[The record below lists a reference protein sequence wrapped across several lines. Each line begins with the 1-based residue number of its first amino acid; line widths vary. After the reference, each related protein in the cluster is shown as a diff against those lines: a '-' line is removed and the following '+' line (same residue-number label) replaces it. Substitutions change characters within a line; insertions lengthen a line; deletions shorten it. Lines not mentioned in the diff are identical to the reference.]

1 MEFTNSTS
9 KDSIKMTSIQNRGTG
24 AGGANTT
31 INGRSFEEKT
41 ENETRLLASGFVK
54 HRTPGFKGKFAYYL
68 EKEISPTQKIYYV
81 TQTGLKSF
89 ISFKFNKETFRRAD
103 EAYIIQ
109 NGDTYTLKILEKKN
123 QNTEGS
129 VDTKLLA
136 GQGFIDE
143 YKFLLGENIKV
154 DYAFC
159 ISDFLK
165 NDYFADTLKGKC
177 LRHVTEKQGIPILFG
192 EDSDYYEKLDA
203 WIN

>member
-1 MEFTNSTS
+1 MAE
-9 KDSIKMTSIQNRGTG
+9 IQNRGTG

-31 INGRSFEEKT
+31 INGRTFEERT
-41 ENETRLLASGFVK
+41 ENETRLLASGFVR
-54 HRTPGFKGKFAYYL
+54 HRTPGCKGKYAYYL

-81 TQTGLKSF
+81 TQTGLKFF

-143 YKFLLGENIKV
+143 YKFLLGETIKV

-165 NDYFADTLKGKC
+165 KEYLADTLKGKG
-177 LRHVTEKQGIPILFG
+177 LRYVTEKQGIPILFG

-203 WIN
+203 WINS

>member
-1 MEFTNSTS
+1 
-9 KDSIKMTSIQNRGTG
+9 MTSIQNRGAG

-41 ENETRLLASGFVK
+41 ENETRLLANGFVR
-54 HRTPGFKGKFAYYL
+54 HRTPGCKGKYAYYL
-68 EKEISPTQKIYYV
+68 EKEISHTKKIYYA

-89 ISFKFNKETFRRAD
+89 IRFKLNKETFRRAD
-103 EAYIIQ
+103 EAYIVQ
-109 NGDTYTLKILEKKN
+109 NGDTYTLKVLEKKN

-165 NDYFADTLKGKC
+165 RDYLAETLKGKGI
-177 LRHVTEKQGIPILFG
+177 RHITQKHGIPILFG
-192 EDSDYYEKLDA
+192 EDSDYYEKLDE
-203 WIN
+203 WINS

>member
-1 MEFTNSTS
+1 
-9 KDSIKMTSIQNRGTG
+9 MTEIQNRGTG
-24 AGGANTT
+24 AGGANAN
-31 INGRSFEEKT
+31 INGRTFEERT
-41 ENETRLLASGFVK
+41 ENETRLLASGFIK
-54 HRTPGFKGKFAYYL
+54 HRTPGFRGKYAYYL

-89 ISFKFNKETFRRAD
+89 LRFKLNKETFRRPD
-103 EAYIIQ
+103 EAYILQ

-123 QNTEGS
+123 QHTEGS

-154 DYAFC
+154 NYAFC

-165 NDYFADTLKGKC
+165 EEYFADTQKGTC
-177 LRHVTEKQGIPILFG
+177 LRYVTQKHGIPILFG
-192 EDSDYYEKLDA
+192 EDSDYFEKLDA
-203 WIN
+203 WINS